1 MVRTDSATSLGR
13 VVCGSVRS
21 SSEYV
26 LGVEPAISGK
36 SVKLAPSVIT
46 NKRLLYKV
54 IFKGVDCTPDDITD
68 PAYATLDE
76 KLTNTAFDGKSRS
89 RSEAAIKF
97 TRSKSLIA
105 MGGGGPKVIATTINL
120 DDIEIDHTLN
130 TEEGIDTDDGQL
142 SLAPSAFYLP
152 KMNPI
157 TSYPP
162 EMLVTLKETETVF
175 LISLPSLSCDKGSA
189 EGQIV
194 EADNTFY
201 EFITVGKGKN
211 RKMVNQ
217 ETQTNAKMSLT
228 RHTIATRPEKKNAM
242 SFASMWD
249 MHDTYAHLKMIQDQE
264 EEDDEMVM
272 YQSAAPYM
280 LRKKRR
286 KLLHPEKTRPKTFEA
301 IGATP
306 QYLDAV
312 LLTERVLAS
321 LEFTAAQKMFRG
333 LVTVDPLSLDLV
345 YIYTLTNLWT
355 FECEE
360 TLNKPIIDISFNAVC
375 PNICAIAHGKFGY
388 ADVCKGIV
396 CVWCTKNP
404 RKPERLYN
412 FEVPVTSV
420 GFSEKH
426 PNWLACGFFDGDVII
441 LDITSYTPKI
451 IAKSKRD
458 TNPCFEP
465 IWIVTWRISPERDS
479 EYVMVACQDGRI
491 RRLQSTKTHEFIS
504 TPMMRVSAVEGKL
517 KGLETTKPCPKHDV
531 PITRYPAV
539 LCMIWHPTIDHCYL
553 VGTDEGCIH
562 RCSTHYLNQHIDVFR
577 AHAGPVTDLCNSP
590 FMNYLLASCG
600 ADNAIRL
607 WIEGMDDVVMT
618 LVCQSAVNGISF
630 CPNNSTIL
638 LSTSGNTLS
647 VWDLRRKIHMPC
659 AEYQFPGNVTLTY
672 IRFEKSGHNVYVGDT
687 QGRLHTLH
695 LSDTPIAPYNQK
707 KLLDEAIRKA
717 LCTRP
722 SMLKQLDK
730 LLRFNARK
738 VKGS

>member
-1 MVRTDSATSLGR
+1 MVITVSTTSIKHALAA
-13 VVCGSVRS
+13 SD
-21 SSEYV
+21 SSEYA
-26 LGVEPAISGK
+26 LSIEPAVSGK
-36 SVKLAPSVIT
+36 SVKLAPST
-46 NKRLLYKV
+46 TANRRLLYKA
-54 IFKGVDCTPDDITD
+54 ILNGVDCTPDNITD
-68 PAYATLDE
+68 PSFAILDE
-76 KLTNTAFDGKSRS
+76 KLTHTAFEGKSRS
-89 RSEAAIKF
+89 RSEAVIKS
-97 TRSKSLIA
+97 TRSKSVLA
-105 MGGGGPKVIATTINL
+105 LGGGPRVFATTINL

-130 TEEGIDTDDGQL
+130 TEEGLESDDGQV

-152 KMNPI
+152 KMNPV

-162 EMLVTLKETETVF
+162 DMFVTLKETETVF
-175 LISLPSLSCDKGSA
+175 LVSLPSLSCDRGSA

-217 ETQTNAKMSLT
+217 ETQTNATTTLT
-228 RHTIATRPEKKNAM
+228 RHTLAVRPQKKNAV

-249 MHDTYAHLKMIQDQE
+249 MHDTYAHLKMIQEQE

-272 YQSAAPYM
+272 YQSAAPHM

-286 KLLHPEKTRPKTFEA
+286 KLLHPEKSKPMTFEA

-321 LEFTAAQKMFRG
+321 LEFTAAQKLFRG
-333 LVTVDPLSLDLV
+333 LVAVDPLSLDLIYV
-345 YIYTLTNLWT
+345 YTLTNLWT
-355 FECEE
+355 FE
-360 TLNKPIIDISFNAVC
+360 S
-375 PNICAIAHGKFGY
+375 
-388 ADVCKGIV
+388 
-396 CVWCTKNP
+396 
-404 RKPERLYN
+404 R
-412 FEVPVTSV
+412 
-420 GFSEKH
+420 
-426 PNWLACGFFDGDVII
+426 
-441 LDITSYTPKI
+441 
-451 IAKSKRD
+451 SKRD

-465 IWIVTWRISPERDS
+465 IWIVTWQCTPERDN

-562 RCSTHYLNQHIDVFR
+562 RCSTHYLNQHIDVYR

-590 FMNYLLASCG
+590 FMSYLLASCG

-638 LSTSGNTLS
+638 LSASGNTLS

-659 AEYQFPGNVTLTY
+659 AEYQFPGDVTLTY
-672 IRFEKSGHNVYVGDT
+672 IRFEKSGHNVYLGDT
-687 QGRLHTLH
+687 KGRLHTLH

-722 SMLKQLDK
+722 NMLKQLDK
-730 LLRFNARK
+730 LLRFKARK
-738 VKGS
+738 VRRT